1 MTMNMKQKILESLEA
16 RMKELARMKY
26 DPRTTERH
34 RAMASG
40 AWAELKLVYAEIKK
54 MEVI

>member
-1 MTMNMKQKILESLEA
+1 MKQKILESLEA

-34 RAMASG
+34 RTMAGG
-40 AWAELKLVYAEIKK
+40 AWAELKLVYAEIKN
-54 MEVI
+54 MTE

>member
-1 MTMNMKQKILESLEA
+1 MTMKQKILESLDA

-40 AWAELKLVYAEIKK
+40 AWAELKLVAAEIKK
-54 MEVI
+54 MTE